1 MDEILKKLLKDKV
14 LNEETMEAIKKSFQ
28 QSLTEARSELE
39 KKVRSELAEQYE
51 SDKANI
57 YKAMEQFL
65 EQELAQHVAELREGV
80 ESVNKLKHAYA
91 KKSASLKEAAQKY
104 VRDRLRT
111 MEAVIDRV
119 LKKELKEL
127 HESEVTNR
135 KAYLKAINDKTAI
148 LEAERQKF
156 RQKGAAVLENIINVQ
171 VRKTMDELRE
181 DIKAAKQQNFGREL
195 YEAFFTTFR
204 RQFFDSRKEF
214 QGVMKELK
222 EARAE
227 TAQVRAKARKVLAEA
242 KSRVELAE
250 AARKKVEE
258 AVTRKSKIAKLLE
271 GLAGPAQSQ
280 MRTLLEA
287 TKTADLEKA
296 FKKFLPE
303 VAVRK
308 AQDPKAKKLAET
320 VVELKTGG
328 NTPLVESRRTR
339 DDDEIVEIS
348 RRAGVTK

>member
-28 QSLTEARSELE
+28 KTLDEARVDVE
-39 KKVRSELAEQYE
+39 KKVRAELAEQYE

-57 YKAMEQFL
+57 YTAMEKFL

-80 ESVNKLKHAYA
+80 ESVNKLKLDYA

-104 VRDRLRT
+104 VRDRIRM

-135 KAYLKAINDKTAI
+135 KAYLKAINDKTAV
-148 LEAERQKF
+148 LEAERVKF
-156 RQKGAAVLENIINVQ
+156 REKGAAVLENIINVQ

-195 YEAFFTTFR
+195 FEAFYTTFR

-214 QGVMKELK
+214 QGLVKDLK

-227 TAQVRAKARKVLAEA
+227 TTAVKAKARKALNEA
-242 KSRVELAE
+242 KSRVALAE

-258 AVTRKSKIAKLLE
+258 AVTRKAKIAKLLE
-271 GLAGPAQSQ
+271 GLSGQSQSQ

-308 AQDPKAKKLAET
+308 TQDPKAKKLAET

-328 NTPLVESRRTR
+328 KTPLVESKTQ

-348 RRAGVTK
+348 RRAGVQK

>member
-14 LNEETMEAIKKSFQ
+14 LSEDNMEAIKKSFQ
-28 QSLTEARSELE
+28 ASLLEARAEVE

-51 SDKANI
+51 ADKANI

-80 ESVNKLKHAYA
+80 ESVNKLKHTYA
-91 KKSASLKEAAQKY
+91 TKAAALKEAAQKY
-104 VRDRLRT
+104 VRDRLRM

-148 LEAERQKF
+148 LETERQKF

-195 YEAFFTTFR
+195 FESFYTTFR
-204 RQFFDSRKEF
+204 RQFFNSRKEF
-214 QGVMKELK
+214 QGLVKELK

-227 TAQVRAKARKVLAEA
+227 TTQVKAKARKALSEA
-242 KSRVELAE
+242 KSRVDLAE

-258 AVTRKSKIAKLLE
+258 AVTRKTKIAKLLE
-271 GLAGPAQSQ
+271 GLRGQSHAQ
-280 MRTLLEA
+280 MKALLEA

-303 VAVRK
+303 VAVKK
-308 AQDPKAKKLAET
+308 AQDPKTRKLAET

-328 NTPLVESRRTR
+328 NTPLVEAKKTQ

-348 RRAGVTK
+348 RRAGVKK